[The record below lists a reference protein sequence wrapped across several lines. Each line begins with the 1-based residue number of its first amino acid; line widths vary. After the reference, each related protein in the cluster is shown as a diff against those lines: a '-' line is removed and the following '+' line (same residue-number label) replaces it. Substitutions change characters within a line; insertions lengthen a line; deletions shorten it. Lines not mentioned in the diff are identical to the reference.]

1 VKRILLEARTLK
13 FQFLHTAF
21 AKIFSTYH
29 EYKNKENTKRMD
41 FKNVNLLNS
50 RVNMLSGNLLP
61 IASDNSRFSVIW
73 RTHSAAVWLIELIH
87 TIALIFGIV
96 LAPKEKGIKDGTVA
110 VVVTVEASF
119 MLTRLYSR
127 NKLMEEMVKKMNDV
141 LQNADE
147 IMKDIVKSTIK
158 PIIMP
163 FIIYGMTSA
172 ISITIWTV
180 QPVVLVFEKSTFFYV
195 DYNLPT
201 AFSSEPFSS
210 RVLIFST
217 IIMTIGSVYLF
228 LKKFGV
234 DVYMMHLVLMLTA
247 QYRYTAAKLMILFRD
262 VQNCHD
268 ESRKKHYFMEDRWME
283 RELRKL
289 CLHQNTVLQ

>member
-1 VKRILLEARTLK
+1 
-13 FQFLHTAF
+13 
-21 AKIFSTYH
+21 
-29 EYKNKENTKRMD
+29 MD

-50 RVNMLSGNLLP
+50 RVNVLSGNLLP
-61 IASDNSRFSVIW
+61 IASDNSRFSIIW

-96 LAPKEKGIKDGTVA
+96 LAPKEKGLKDGTVA

-127 NKLMEEMVKKMNDV
+127 NKLMEEMVKKMNDI

-172 ISITIWTV
+172 ISITIWTI
-180 QPVVLVFEKSTFFYV
+180 QPIVLVFEKSTFFYV

-234 DVYMMHLVLMLTA
+234 DIYMMHLVLMLTA
-247 QYRYTAAKLMILFRD
+247 QYRYTAAKLTILFRD
-262 VQNCHD
+262 VQNCND
-268 ESRKKHYFMEDRWME
+268 ESKKKHYFMEDRWME

-289 CLHQNTVLQ
+289 CLHQNIVLQ